1 MGSSR
6 DSWSRSH
13 GTWANASVVDMKSKS
28 IAVLGILLF
37 ISASARAA
45 RAETLAWNAVTTY
58 TDGTPIE
65 AGNTVHYTACWSN
78 DPWLAA
84 DTLRTL
90 NSLTTATSAAF
101 DPAAQGISDYQT
113 VYFTVKSVLSTGEES
128 TLSDALPWN
137 PPPATVSAGVP
148 MAPTTPGITNDST
161 STSAGTWK
169 LFWDPVTKDTNGNT
183 IEGDTVRYTLYWTTD
198 AALSPASLT
207 MLASAIPE
215 TSFVFDPLAV
225 GRNGNQKVFFTAKTV
240 LTTGEESALSA
251 ALYWRASN
259 KGPGAPKNGRKVR
272 KNKK

>member
-1 MGSSR
+1 
-6 DSWSRSH
+6 
-13 GTWANASVVDMKSKS
+13 MKSKS

-37 ISASARAA
+37 LSVSARAGG
-45 RAETLAWNAVTTY
+45 AETRQLSWSAVTTY

-65 AGNTVHYTACWSN
+65 AGNTVQYTVFWSN

-90 NSLTTATSAAF
+90 NSSTTATSVAF
-101 DPAAQGISDYQT
+101 DPAAEGMSDYQT

-128 TLSDALPWN
+128 TLSDAMPWS

-148 MAPTTPGITNDST
+148 MVPTSFGITNVST

-169 LFWDPVTKDTNGNT
+169 LFWDPVTKDTSGNT
-183 IEGDTVRYTLYWTTD
+183 IEGNTVRYTLYWTID

-207 MLASAIPE
+207 MLSSAMPE
-215 TSFVFDPLAV
+215 TSFVFDPTAV
-225 GRNGNQKVFFTAKTV
+225 GMKGNQKVFFTAKTV

-251 ALYWRASN
+251 ALSWRASN
-259 KGPGAPKNGRKVR
+259 RGPGAPKNGRIVR